1 MAAKV
6 CLSSKTLWKR
16 RESHFATHTLKLSSS
31 YRLCARMKCSDSAD
45 RNTYHTCQTTLCG
58 LSGLYGIVR
67 RDLYVSNV
75 SVLLQMALEIYWER
89 MGTFGD
95 TMGTYGDVRG
105 RMGTIWP
112 DMGAAIFTALVH
124 FHNIKMICSA
134 DHGDPRRQTSF
145 GSINS
150 LVLTTKTHTKKNVFS
165 SSIMGKETSFWSQL
179 MASQLTR
186 SFPVCHLS
194 SCNTRMW
201 ISSVNDC
208 FLADFEAL
216 TFARFWGT
224 FGDTRGRT
232 QM

>member
-95 TMGTYGDVRG
+95 TMGTLGDVWG
-105 RMGTIWP
+105 RWGTNG
-112 DMGAAIFTALVH
+112 DDLTRHGSGH
-124 FHNIKMICSA
+124 FYSTGPFSQHKNDLLSRPWRSSA
-134 DHGDPRRQTSF
+134 SNQFRINKFF
-145 GSINS
+145 GSDHKNS
-150 LVLTTKTHTKKNVFS
+150 HEKNVFS
-165 SSIMGKETSFWSQL
+165 SSIMGKETSF
-179 MASQLTR
+179 
-186 SFPVCHLS
+186 
-194 SCNTRMW
+194 
-201 ISSVNDC
+201 
-208 FLADFEAL
+208 
-216 TFARFWGT
+216 
-224 FGDTRGRT
+224 
-232 QM
+232 

>member
-1 MAAKV
+1 MH
-6 CLSSKTLWKR
+6 
-16 RESHFATHTLKLSSS
+16 RE
-31 YRLCARMKCSDSAD
+31 LCYF
-45 RNTYHTCQTTLCG
+45 TVWTCQTTLCG

-75 SVLLQMALEIYWER
+75 SALLQMALESIGSGWGR
-89 MGTFGD
+89 LGTQWGRWGTFGD
-95 TMGTYGDVRG
+95 DLTRHGSG
-105 RMGTIWP
+105 
-112 DMGAAIFTALVH
+112 H
-124 FHNIKMICSA
+124 FYSTGLFSHHKNDLLSRPWRSSA
-134 DHGDPRRQTSF
+134 SNQFRINKFF
-145 GSINS
+145 GSDHKNFDE
-150 LVLTTKTHTKKNVFS
+150 KNVFS
-165 SSIMGKETSFWSQL
+165 RSIMGKEMSVWSQL
-179 MASQLTR
+179 MASQLTK

-194 SCNTRMW
+194 SSNTRMW